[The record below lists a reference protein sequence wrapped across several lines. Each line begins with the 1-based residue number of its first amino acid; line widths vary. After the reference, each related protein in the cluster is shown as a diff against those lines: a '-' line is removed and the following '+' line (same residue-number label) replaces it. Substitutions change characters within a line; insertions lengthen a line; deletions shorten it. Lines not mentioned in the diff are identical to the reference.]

1 MSTNGKNPTILVVDD
16 DEVLGQVLA
25 RVLTREGRTVLRAS
39 NAAQA
44 LQLADQ
50 QPPQLALVDLCL
62 PDIDGVE
69 LAKSL
74 RSRHADVPL
83 ILMTAYPLRLRDH
96 PEKADHFTRILT
108 KPLNVQELRQAVD
121 IALEQTPAPIP
132 GPAMPSTEE
141 TTLSQPEVS
150 QREPAKLKAPT
161 AESPAP
167 HHRSKSGMI
176 VAGVLIAS
184 AALAGLAWITPGV
197 PLPWKNNSE
206 AAPARSPS
214 RSIAVELDKT
224 DPHTLFVPLE
234 TEKTLGIKDAKGKYK
249 GVIRAMPPEKGLPL
263 TLSGS
268 TALDPTRLQRIRARF
283 PAEVIKIGQA
293 VDDPA
298 TSRTGQTT
306 FREWRT
312 GDRLSKGDELL
323 VFWSVEVG
331 TKKSELV
338 DALVQLRLNKEILE
352 RSDAAAGSIP
362 AVTILTAR
370 RNVAADQNA
379 IARAVNT
386 LQTWG
391 ISKEDIQAVYEEA
404 KEISQHKGQRDRSK
418 EEDWARVVI
427 KAHDNGVIIERN
439 VNLHELVVDN
449 TANLFV
455 VAQVDRLNVLAYAH
469 EDILPELEKLEP
481 AQRKWTVSTLG
492 AQPQKGMFTDIGYL
506 IDPNQHAGVVKG
518 YIDNPGDRVRGGQF
532 VSVAIERPAP
542 FGVVE
547 VPITALLEDGKESV
561 VFVQPD
567 PNQSRYSMRRV
578 QVTHR
583 FDKTAYVRS
592 EWTPEEEFFFD
603 WDFWLDGRPNDVEL
617 LLPGERVLTS
627 GALELKAALED
638 EESKGK

>member
-1 MSTNGKNPTILVVDD
+1 MQANGKNPTILVVDD

-25 RVLTREGRTVLRAS
+25 RVLTRDDRTVVRATS
-39 NAAQA
+39 AAQA
-44 LQLADQ
+44 LQLADE
-50 QPPQLALVDLCL
+50 QPPQVALVDLCL
-62 PDIDGVE
+62 PDVDGVE
-69 LAKSL
+69 LAKGL

-96 PEKADHFTRILT
+96 PEMASHFTRVMA
-108 KPLNVQELRQAVD
+108 KPLNLQELRQAVD
-121 IALEQTPAPIP
+121 FALDKGSAQIPEPALAPIP
-132 GPAMPSTEE
+132 ETPLPPPRVSPST
-141 TTLSQPEVS
+141 QVN
-150 QREPAKLKAPT
+150 
-161 AESPAP
+161 PAP
-167 HHRSKSGMI
+167 AAAQPPPVTHRSKVRLI
-176 VAGVLIAS
+176 VAGIAV
-184 AALAGLAWITPGV
+184 AAIALVGLAWLAPGI
-197 PLPWKNNSE
+197 PLPWKNNTDS
-206 AAPARSPS
+206 AQPPSPT

-224 DPHTLFVPLE
+224 DRHTLLVPLE
-234 TEKTLGIKDAKGKYK
+234 TEKTLGIKDANGNYK
-249 GVIRAMPPEKGLPL
+249 GVVPAVPPQKGLPL

-293 VDDPA
+293 LDDPE
-298 TSRTGQTT
+298 TSRTGQTA

-312 GDRLSKGDELL
+312 GDRVGKGDELL

-338 DALVQLRLNKEILE
+338 DALVQLRLDKEILE
-352 RSDAAAGSIP
+352 RSESAAGSVP

-370 RNVAADQNA
+370 RNVEADQNA

-391 ISKEDIQAVYEEA
+391 IPKEDIQAVYEEA
-404 KEISQHKGQRDRSK
+404 KEISQRKGQRDRSK

-427 KAHDNGVIIERN
+427 KSQANGVIIERN

-455 VAQVDRLNVLAYAH
+455 VAQVDRLKVLAYAH

-481 AQRKWTVSTLG
+481 SQRKWTVSTVG
-492 AQPQKGMFTDIGYL
+492 ALPQKGMFTDIGYL
-506 IDPNQHAGVVKG
+506 IDPNQHSAVVKG

-532 VSVAIERPAP
+532 VSVAIDRPTP
-542 FGVVE
+542 VGVVE
-547 VPITALLEDGKESV
+547 VPITAILEDGKESV
-561 VFVQPD
+561 VLVQPD
-567 PNQSRYSMRRV
+567 PKQSRYTMRRV

-592 EWTPEEEFFFD
+592 DWTPEEEFVLD
-603 WDFWLDGRPNDVEL
+603 WDFWQNGQASDIEL